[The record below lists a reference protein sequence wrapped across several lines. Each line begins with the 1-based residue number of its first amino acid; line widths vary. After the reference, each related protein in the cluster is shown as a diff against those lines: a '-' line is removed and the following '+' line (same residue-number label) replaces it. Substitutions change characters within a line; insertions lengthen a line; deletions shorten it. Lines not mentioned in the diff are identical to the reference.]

1 VYDKNI
7 ESIVFHMREQQLC
20 WQDEPNMRRMTV
32 SEMMALHRWLE
43 VAETA
48 PDFVAVGQ
56 A

>member
-1 VYDKNI
+1 MYDSNI
-7 ESIVFHMREQQLC
+7 ESIVSRMREQQLH
-20 WQDEPNMRRMTV
+20 WPDEPDMRRMTV

-48 PDFVAVGQ
+48 PEFVAVGQ